1 MKIITHALAATAILA
16 VSTPALAQSMTPG
29 QTAPGA
35 TMGNDPTTAAPQP
48 ATPSTTPAAPQTASG
63 PISDAEVGQFAK
75 AVVALDAIQKDTTT
89 PETEKQAKMAAK
101 VQEHGLEPV
110 KFNQIAQTAQSDPAL
125 QAKVQTAIQAEA
137 GSAAAPTQ

>member
-1 MKIITHALAATAILA
+1 MKIITHMLAATAMLT
-16 VSTPALAQSMTPG
+16 VSVPVLAQTMPT

-35 TMGNDPTTAAPQP
+35 PMGNEPAA
-48 ATPSTTPAAPQTASG
+48 ATPQSVAPAAPQTASG
-63 PISDAEVGQFAK
+63 PISDAEVGKFAK

-89 PETEKQAKMAAK
+89 PAAEKQARMAAK
-101 VQEHGLEPV
+101 VQEHGLEPA

-137 GSAAAPTQ
+137 GAAATPTQ